1 MGVRVDGSDPGP
13 HQGASRAIRQGD
25 QRLPA
30 PAARRHRA
38 SRPWRATADGAR
50 CRCRRQGHRSGR
62 HRRHRSNRRLA
73 KLLAKNRRCAAQGV
87 GLGERPLTCTS
98 AAAAQV
104 YPAGG
109 PILVIVPFAAA
120 GPVDI
125 LARIIVD
132 ALGKQLGQ
140 SVIVENRGGAGGN
153 IAMGVAAR
161 AKPDG
166 YTLLLTSSVLV
177 VNPLL
182 YKTVPFDPNK
192 DFVPISLL
200 GTSPNL
206 MVAQPAFANTMIEF
220 IAKAKAGPG
229 QLNYS
234 TPGIG
239 TKGHFAVELLKL
251 RAGIDVVH
259 VPYASGG
266 QVVQSL
272 LTGTTQLGS
281 TALPAGEPLVRAA
294 TLAGLVVSGNTRW
307 PTLPAVPT
315 MVELGYPDF
324 VAEIFTALFAPAG
337 TPSDVVNLLTAE
349 VAKLSKDPAVIEKA
363 GRAGYEWIG
372 AGPDAVQRKMAE
384 EMAQSQAVLR
394 CSGITAQ

>member
-1 MGVRVDGSDPGP
+1 M
-13 HQGASRAIRQGD
+13 
-25 QRLPA
+25 
-30 PAARRHRA
+30 
-38 SRPWRATADGAR
+38 
-50 CRCRRQGHRSGR
+50 
-62 HRRHRSNRRLA
+62 
-73 KLLAKNRRCAAQGV
+73 
-87 GLGERPLTCTS
+87 
-98 AAAAQV
+98 
-104 YPAGG
+104 
-109 PILVIVPFAAA
+109 
-120 GPVDI
+120 
-125 LARIIVD
+125 
-132 ALGKQLGQ
+132 
-140 SVIVENRGGAGGN
+140 
-153 IAMGVAAR
+153 
-161 AKPDG
+161 
-166 YTLLLTSSVLV
+166 

-182 YKTVPFDPNK
+182 YKTVPFDPAK

-206 MVAQPAFANTMIEF
+206 MVAQPDFANTMIEF
-220 IAKAKAGPG
+220 IAKAKARPG

-281 TALPAGEPLVRAA
+281 TALPAGEPLVRGG
-294 TLAGLVVSGNTRW
+294 TLAGLVVSGKTRW

-337 TPSDVVNLLTAE
+337 HT
-349 VAKLSKDPAVIEKA
+349 
-363 GRAGYEWIG
+363 GRRGESA
-372 AGPDAVQRKMAE
+372 DRR
-384 EMAQSQAVLR
+384 SRQAVEGPGR
-394 CSGITAQ
+394 YREGGAAPATNGSARAPTPCSARWRRRWRNRRK

>member
-1 MGVRVDGSDPGP
+1 
-13 HQGASRAIRQGD
+13 
-25 QRLPA
+25 
-30 PAARRHRA
+30 
-38 SRPWRATADGAR
+38 
-50 CRCRRQGHRSGR
+50 
-62 HRRHRSNRRLA
+62 
-73 KLLAKNRRCAAQGV
+73 
-87 GLGERPLTCTS
+87 
-98 AAAAQV
+98 
-104 YPAGG
+104 
-109 PILVIVPFAAA
+109 
-120 GPVDI
+120 
-125 LARIIVD
+125 VD
-132 ALGKQLGQ
+132 ALAKQLGQ

-182 YKTVPFDPNK
+182 YKTVPFDPAR

-206 MVAQPAFANTMIEF
+206 MAALPGFANTMVEF
-220 IAKAKAGPG
+220 IAKAKARPG

-281 TALPAGEPLVRAA
+281 TALPAGEPLVRGG
-294 TLAGLVVSGNTRW
+294 TLAGLVVSGKTRW
-307 PTLPAVPT
+307 STLPGVPT

-337 TPSDVVNLLTAE
+337 TPPEVVNLLTAE
-349 VAKLSKDPAVIEKA
+349 VAKLSKDPGVIERA
-363 GRAGYEWIG
+363 ERAGYEWIG
-372 AGPDAVQRKMAE
+372 AGPDAVRGACPLHIHAGSERILLDERSARLDLVAHQFIEHGVGVRDVLDVHLQEGACVDVERGFPELPGIHLPQPLVALQRKALAAGIGHGVE
-384 EMAQSQAVLR
+384 ESDRPVNRFLLVLATEQAGPPICFL
-394 CSGITAQ
+394 Q

>member
-1 MGVRVDGSDPGP
+1 MHLSRR
-13 HQGASRAIRQGD
+13 GA
-25 QRLPA
+25 LTV
-30 PAARRHRA
+30 AAVAALH
-38 SRPWRATADGAR
+38 
-50 CRCRRQGHRSGR
+50 
-62 HRRHRSNRRLA
+62 RLA
-73 KLLAKNRRCAAQGV
+73 S
-87 GLGERPLTCTS
+87 P
-98 AAAAQV
+98 AAAQS
-104 YPAGG
+104 YPAAG
-109 PILVIVPFAAA
+109 PIRVIVPFAAA

-132 ALGKQLGQ
+132 ALAKQLGQ

-182 YKTVPFDPNK
+182 YKTVPFDPAR

-206 MVAQPAFANTMIEF
+206 MVALPDFANTMVEF
-220 IAKAKAGPG
+220 IAKAKARPG

-281 TALPAGEPLVRAA
+281 TALPAGEPLVRGG
-294 TLAGLVVSGNTRW
+294 TLAGLVVSGKTRW
-307 PTLPAVPT
+307 STLPGVPT

-337 TPSDVVNLLTAE
+337 TPAEVVNLLTAE
-349 VAKLSKDPAVIEKA
+349 VAKLSNDPGVIERA
-363 GRAGYEWIG
+363 ERAGYEWNG
-372 AGPDAVQRKMAE
+372 AGPDAVQRKMAD
-384 EMAQSQAVLR
+384 EMAQSQEVIR
-394 CSGITAQ
+394 FSGITAQ